1 MPHTTTGKKR
11 NKRPDSRPNAKERKK
26 DCLASAKATPV
37 ENLIKTRI
45 HSSKRKERPVTG
57 EFKTQR
63 LDPNTVRIRAL
74 QKVLRQIA
82 SLAEKHQA
90 GKILNDAQM
99 QKIGRFDAVVGEL
112 EELLGSDTEDDEVEE
127 TEEEIHE
134 EEILLKAKVKKTQ
147 DKSKKSK
154 RNNL

>member
-1 MPHTTTGKKR
+1 M
-11 NKRPDSRPNAKERKK
+11 
-26 DCLASAKATPV
+26 
-37 ENLIKTRI
+37 
-45 HSSKRKERPVTG
+45 
-57 EFKTQR
+57 
-63 LDPNTVRIRAL
+63 